1 MLWKIIRVI
10 NMNKVNAQQA
20 RAILD
25 ILVGYTISPYLW
37 KHKS

>member
-1 MLWKIIRVI
+1 MENHTVI

-37 KHKS
+37 KHGKS